1 MAVCADCKIKN
12 SRLEEK
18 LCRLQNDLRE
28 KDRLLEGFISV
39 ASAQAKHISLSQAS
53 RITGLSPSA
62 LAPQLVSASAATLP
76 WLASLHSPIGPAE
89 GPAAEGPAGSPVPHS
104 AKPAG
109 CLSTSPPAHRY
120 SQDLRPLDDPDTG
133 MVAGLPALPTHS
145 STPKLKGQQT
155 WLEVAQRGRRT
166 TAAERVPSPPRLS
179 LSNRFLALRD
189 EAPAV
194 PVPAPAPP
202 LLTVPAPAEAAP
214 RMSNSDLAPRPSST
228 GILRRRLLKEA
239 VSRRSE
245 RLPRAGNNLTPP
257 ASAHCRQSP
266 SPAQVE
272 RPTSEGF
279 SACTPAPHPLFPPTT
294 LIIGDSITR
303 YIRFFNA
310 ITHCFPGA
318 TVPVILDKLL
328 NLLPSLP
335 SSVTKIVLHVGS
347 NDMSLKQSETTKRDF
362 NLLFNVLKDTGKT
375 VFISGPIPTLG
386 RGGER
391 FSRILSLHTWLQS
404 TCPTHNFGFIDNFN
418 LFWDRASLFSHDG
431 IHPNRRGSRMLSCNI
446 QYMIHSSPV

>member
-1 MAVCADCKIKN
+1 TALRRSTLHYTRNSARDPEEWEFQMAVCADCKIKN

-18 LCRLQNDLRE
+18 LCRLLNDLRE

-53 RITGLSPSA
+53 KITGLSPSA
-62 LAPQLVSASAATLP
+62 LAPQLVSAAAATLP
-76 WLASLHSPIGPAE
+76 WLASLHSPNGPAE
-89 GPAAEGPAGSPVPHS
+89 GPAARGPAGSPVLHS

-109 CLSTSPPAHRY
+109 CLSTSPPVHRY
-120 SQDLRPLDDPDTG
+120 SQGLRPLDDPDTG
-133 MVAGLPALPTHS
+133 MLAGLPALPTHS

-155 WLEVAQRGRRT
+155 WLEVAQRGRRM

-189 EAPAV
+189 EAAAD
-194 PVPAPAPP
+194 PVAAPAPP
-202 LLTVPAPAEAAP
+202 LLTVPAPAEAAL
-214 RMSNSDLAPRPSST
+214 RMSNTDLAPRPSST

-245 RLPRAGNNLTPP
+245 RLPWAGNTLTPP
-257 ASAHCRQSP
+257 ASAHCRQ
-266 SPAQVE
+266 QVE
-272 RPTSEGF
+272 RPTFEGF
-279 SACTPAPHPLFPPTT
+279 SACTSAPHPLFPPAT

-303 YIRFFNA
+303 YISFFNA

-347 NDMSLKQSETTKRDF
+347 NDMSLKQSEITNHK
-362 NLLFNVLKDTGKT
+362 
-375 VFISGPIPTLG
+375 
-386 RGGER
+386 E
-391 FSRILSLHTWLQS
+391 
-404 TCPTHNFGFIDNFN
+404 GF
-418 LFWDRASLFSHDG
+418 
-431 IHPNRRGSRMLSCNI
+431 
-446 QYMIHSSPV
+446 

>member
-89 GPAAEGPAGSPVPHS
+89 GPAAGGPAGSPVPHS

-109 CLSTSPPAHRY
+109 CLSTSPPVHRY

-179 LSNRFLALRD
+179 LSNHFLALRD

-194 PVPAPAPP
+194 PVGAPAPP

-239 VSRRSE
+239 VSRHSE

-279 SACTPAPHPLFPPTT
+279 SACTPAPRPLFPPTT

-318 TVPVILDKLL
+318 T
-328 NLLPSLP
+328 
-335 SSVTKIVLHVGS
+335 
-347 NDMSLKQSETTKRDF
+347 
-362 NLLFNVLKDTGKT
+362 DTGKT

-431 IHPNRRGSRMLSCNI
+431 IHPNRLGSRMLSCNI
-446 QYMIHSSPV
+446 QYMIHSSPI